1 MKLLYFIGFLLII
14 ACHSPGNKNK
24 LNSNEVNNFITE
36 NLEAKSG
43 KAFFDFDAVDY
54 YHSDMDEN
62 TAANLINQQKTA
74 IDSIQYNLII
84 DETSEDISNA
94 YFINNLEKAGFKK
107 IKIESADFKNLNQL
121 FSEKAERD
129 GLNFACI
136 PIFRDILVFKKN
148 DKVTG
153 VAKICFGC
161 NDYKI
166 IGTDANTSNFGQG
179 KDYEILSLIL
189 NKYIDKN

>member
-14 ACHSPGNKNK
+14 ACHAPGNKNR
-24 LNSNEVNNFITE
+24 LNSDEVNNFITE

-62 TAANLINQQKTA
+62 TAANLISQQKTA

-121 FSEKAERD
+121 FSEKSERD